1 MNFGSQIIQYLLP
14 ALIGAS
20 VSWYAAS
27 KNNSVQTEELYADHL
42 PEIWQRLDNITKERD
57 ELKVQVES
65 LQEQVR
71 DQSKIIDRLNQSV
84 NKLKDS
90 INNQTKEI
98 GRNVNKKL

>member
-1 MNFGSQIIQYLLP
+1 MNFGNQIIQYLLP

-42 PEIWQRLDNITKERD
+42 PEIWQRLDNITQERD
-57 ELKVQVES
+57 DLKAQVES
-65 LQEQVR
+65 LQLQVKE
-71 DQSKIIDRLNQSV
+71 QSKIIYQLNQSV
-84 NKLKDS
+84 NRLKDS

-98 GRNVNKKL
+98 DKNVN